1 MNNFGTSTPLT
12 LFGNKTENFR
22 KSLGHGKCCP
32 TKLSNFSFCL
42 TQLCTLII
50 SNKLRN
56 ICSRSCCCFQI
67 ARYSSNAISFVSFC
81 FKTFKYSLFHCY
93 LLFIHY
99 INAVCFLRLIFIVEV
114 FSLALTVFNFSLI
127 RESRNCG
134 LKTPDNLLDRFY
146 TKCIVHLMVLDGK

>member
-1 MNNFGTSTPLT
+1 M
-12 LFGNKTENFR
+12 EN
-22 KSLGHGKCCP
+22 CCP

-93 LLFIHY
+93 LLVTHY
-99 INAVCFLRLIFIVEV
+99 INVVCFLRLILIVRGV
-114 FSLALTVFNFSLI
+114 QSALPVFNVSLL

-134 LKTPDNLLDRFY
+134 LKTPNDLQNSFS
-146 TKCIVHLMVLDGK
+146 TKCIVHAMVLDGKQAHKNKKKSQVSKRAHN